1 MNYLRFS
8 EGLNNYKLIPE
19 TEDIQTLIKNRDKD
33 YYVSIYKYN
42 EEQYQHWK
50 KTKSVAGIKDVTTN
64 KIVLD
69 FDDINNIE
77 NARQDTITA
86 ISRLTQKGIPQEAI
100 QIAFSGNKGYSL
112 EVVTDKTFTVDEFK
126 NITKSLAGDLNTYDT
141 VVNDPQRIFRIVG
154 TKHDKTPYY
163 KVPLTVEQLV
173 EWDVNATKQYAS
185 NLDNV
190 DTSIMEK
197 WAQIKLPEAIEQLK
211 HTKKKEPE
219 ATPFSEAV
227 VPQLDLS
234 QKPRWLTPAKFAL
247 QEGYFV
253 EGQRS
258 QALTILAATYKNQGI
273 NKDIAYR
280 MLKGVAEVQAR
291 RNNTDRFPDKEIYN
305 NIINVVY
312 GANWKGGQYS
322 KDHPFLVQIAQSL
335 DLDIRDEDQKVVIEV
350 TDIQKDFLD
359 YAKNFEQNIVRTG
372 IPSLDE
378 NVMFSTSTH
387 NGVLGQPGAGKTS
400 FAIQWLEHISSVNS
414 SAIFYS
420 LDMAKPIIYANLIKR
435 VQQVGFKEASRI
447 FKEDSRKADEIA
459 AKIAEKYKNVKF
471 SFKTGS
477 SPETIR
483 DDIKRHEDTTGVKTK
498 LLVVDYL
505 ECLSGPYSD
514 ATANTGYIS
523 NQMKDL
529 ATELG
534 VCSVM
539 LLQTQKHGGDIS
551 DPITSMK
558 RIKGSSI
565 IEQSSSVVLTLWRE
579 GYDPMTVSED
589 RFISFAAVKNRFGP
603 LWQDDFYFKGSSGQI
618 WEIDENGRDDIESL
632 RKEKAA
638 KKASEAADNGGF

>member
-1 MNYLRFS
+1 MYYRFS

-19 TEDIQTLIKNRDKD
+19 TEDVQELIKNRDKD

-42 EEQYQHWK
+42 EDQFQHWK
-50 KTKSVAGIKDVTTN
+50 KTKSVAGIKDVITDR
-64 KIVLD
+64 IVLD
-69 FDDINNIE
+69 FDDKDNIE

-86 ISRLTQKGIPQEAI
+86 ISRLTQKGIPQDAI
-100 QIAFSGNKGYSL
+100 QVAFSGNKGFSV
-112 EVVTDKTFTVDEFK
+112 EVKTDKTFSVDEFK
-126 NITKSLAGDLNTYDT
+126 TLTKNLAGDLSTYDT
-141 VVNDPQRIFRIVG
+141 VVNDPQRIFRVVG
-154 TKHDKTPYY
+154 TKHNATNYY
-163 KVPLTVEQLV
+163 KVPLTIDQVV
-173 EWDVNATKQYAS
+173 EWDIKDIKQYAS
-185 NLDNV
+185 DLSNV

-197 WAQIKLPEAIEQLK
+197 WDKIKLPESVYQLK
-211 HTKKKEPE
+211 EKKKE
-219 ATPFSEAV
+219 TTNVVPFSEAIM
-227 VPQLDLS
+227 PQLDMS

-291 RNNTDRFPDKEIYN
+291 RNNAERFADKEIYN

-312 GANWKGGQYS
+312 GPNWKGGQYS
-322 KDHPFLVQIAQSL
+322 KDHPFLVQIAESL
-335 DLDIRDEDQKVVIEV
+335 GLDARDEDPKVVIEV
-350 TDIQKDFLD
+350 TDIHKEFID
-359 YAKNFEQNIVRTG
+359 YAKNFEKNIVRTG

-378 NVMFSTSTH
+378 NVMFLTSTH
-387 NGVLGQPGAGKTS
+387 NGILGQPGAGKTS
-400 FAIQWLEHISSVNS
+400 LAIQWLEHISAVDS

-435 VQQVGFKEASRI
+435 VEQVGFREAMRI
-447 FKEDSRKADEIA
+447 FKEESNRADKIA
-459 AKIAEKYKNVKF
+459 AKISEKYKNVKF

-477 SPETIR
+477 SPDSIR
-483 DDIKRHEDTTGVKTK
+483 DDIKRHEDSTGVKTR

-505 ECLSGPYSD
+505 ECLQGPYSD

-565 IEQSSSVVLTLWRE
+565 IEQSSSVILTLWRE
-579 GYDPMTVSED
+579 GYDPMTISQD
-589 RFISFAAVKNRFGP
+589 KFMSFAAVKNRFGP

-618 WEIDENGRDDIESL
+618 WEIDENGREEIEQL
-632 RKEKAA
+632 RKDKAA
-638 KKASEAADNGGF
+638 KKASEAAENGGF